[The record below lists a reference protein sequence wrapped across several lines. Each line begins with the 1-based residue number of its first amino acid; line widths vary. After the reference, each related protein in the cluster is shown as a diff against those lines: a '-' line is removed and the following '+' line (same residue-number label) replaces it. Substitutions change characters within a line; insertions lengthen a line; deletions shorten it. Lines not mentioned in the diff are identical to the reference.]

1 MAGTGPRGAERRGA
15 GKPEGEVPA
24 VLRATERPLA
34 PARIRQEIGGGPAY
48 DTVHT
53 ILERLY
59 GKGLVLR
66 DADGRRGAY
75 RPVRNAAE
83 PTAQAMREA
92 PWAGAGPDTRSAPSG
107 CP

>member
-1 MAGTGPRGAERRGA
+1 MAGTGSRGAQRRGA

-24 VLRATERPLA
+24 VLRATERPLT
-34 PARIRQEIGGGPAY
+34 PARIRQEIDGGPAY

-53 ILERLY
+53 ALERDD
-59 GKGLVLR
+59 KGLVPR

-75 RPVRNAAE
+75 RTVRNAAE

-92 PWAGAGPDTRSAPSG
+92 PWAWGRTRSARLG